1 MTDITENKII
11 KKQNWT
17 MWTFFVA
24 FGMAMFSGY
33 QYTNNKYE
41 SIINAINQ
49 SHFDNGITG
58 EQVKINTKRIEMLE
72 DRQGKIEL
80 RQDKVEVMV
89 FSLK

>member
-33 QYTNNKYE
+33 QYTNNK
-41 SIINAINQ
+41 
-49 SHFDNGITG
+49 
-58 EQVKINTKRIEMLE
+58 
-72 DRQGKIEL
+72 
-80 RQDKVEVMV
+80 
-89 FSLK
+89 